1 MTNPTNIYKL
11 LSDETRLRMM
21 LLLYQEELC
30 VCQLAGILDVPQ
42 PRISKHLSKL
52 RDLNLVKDERKDK
65 FVYYNLI
72 KENPILDLNFKNI
85 LENISDYPEI
95 LLDQKNILTKCNY
108 SSAQKTT

>member
-1 MTNPTNIYKL
+1 MTQLTNIYKL

-30 VCQLAGILDVPQ
+30 VCQLAGIIDVPQ

-65 FVYYNLI
+65 FVYYTLGKDHPTLVLNFD
-72 KENPILDLNFKNI
+72 NILDNI
-85 LENISDYPEI
+85 ADYPEV
-95 LLDQKNILTKCNY
+95 LLDQKKILTKCNY
-108 SSAQKTT
+108 INTLKTT

>member
-1 MTNPTNIYKL
+1 MTQLTNIYKL

-30 VCQLAGILDVPQ
+30 VCQLAGIIDVPQ

-65 FVYYNLI
+65 FVYYTFNTDHPTLI
-72 KENPILDLNFKNI
+72 LNFDNILDNI
-85 LENISDYPEI
+85 ADYPEVM
-95 LLDQKNILTKCNY
+95 LDQKNIKNKCNY
-108 SSAQKTT
+108 ISALKTT